1 MSGSEWNFFQAQ
13 NEAKLQ
19 YVYCNCIDALW
30 LNSLV
35 EGTNNYLD
43 INIFLANF
51 FGMILL
57 FYVEQCVFLPNW
69 PYFECIWPFWSYL
82 ASFCHFGLQKWL
94 FSYMNLKNFFL
105 YCQVKAILGNVEQ
118 SSFKHSCKKGFL
130 GTNVITLLPPA
141 HWKF

>member
-1 MSGSEWNFFQAQ
+1 M
-13 NEAKLQ
+13 
-19 YVYCNCIDALW
+19 
-30 LNSLV
+30 
-35 EGTNNYLD
+35 
-43 INIFLANF
+43 
-51 FGMILL
+51 
-57 FYVEQCVFLPNW
+57 FLPNW

-130 GTNVITLLPPA
+130 GTNVITCYPLLIGNFEPENGTFNRDFKEFSMTTSKVPSFYLLWG
-141 HWKF
+141 HFWVKNSVSI